1 MRAVKPLL
9 QVSGAVLAAGI
20 VFGVGVRISQWLVPA
35 PAVRIALCDSSAE
48 DAECLVIEDAPD
60 VPAGL
65 VEPALTEPPYPS
77 PTSI

>member
-1 MRAVKPLL
+1 MAMNPLL
-9 QVSGAVLAAGI
+9 KVSGAVLAAGLL
-20 VFGVGVRISQWLVPA
+20 FGVGVRISQWLVPA

-48 DAECLVIEDAPD
+48 DAECLVVDGMPD

-65 VEPALTEPPYPS
+65 VEPELPEPPYPS

>member
-1 MRAVKPLL
+1 MKAVNPLL
-9 QVSGAVLAAGI
+9 KVSGAVLAAGI
-20 VFGVGVRISQWLVPA
+20 MFGVGVRISQWLVPA

-48 DAECLVIEDAPD
+48 DAACLVVEDVPD

-65 VEPALTEPPYPS
+65 VAPELTVPPYPS